1 MRMKKMLSAVLSVLL
16 VLSMLPVEVFAQ
28 LQTDEAVQPQV
39 VNEPKYTAAIS
50 HVNPEY
56 ARLGVKFTKPVAD
69 CMTTATSTVSNL
81 AEASDYLRG
90 QMEMR
95 ASNVTIVIKNYT
107 FTNGDKLN
115 SDWHSILDGA
125 FAHTGV
131 STQGDYI
138 RRHYGRCDGSLQFDG
153 RSTATFGFQI
163 TYDTTL
169 EQENAVGKRIGELFA
184 QWETAYGFSSLSDY
198 ERLKIIYDYICEN
211 IVYDYDNLPNSTYM
225 LKYSAYAALINGTAV
240 CQGYANLLYRMALEA
255 GVDTRIIS
263 GYGNGG
269 AHAWNIVKM
278 DGKYYYLDA
287 TWDAPYFDF
296 GYRWFLLGSNSFLLD
311 HALDEEFKTTAFLAQ
326 YPIDTA
332 DYPIPAPKNGTC
344 GENLVWVLEND
355 GTLTISGEGAME
367 NYNAAS
373 DAPWS
378 EFGSA
383 ITKVVIESGATS
395 IGNYAFA
402 GCSALAGITIP
413 GSVTSIGRQAFAGCG
428 SLTRVQVSANV
439 MNIGQCA
446 FGGCSKLAEIVVDSG
461 NQYYSSLN
469 GVLFNKDQTTLI
481 ACPAG
486 RTQTEYAIP
495 DGVTVIGKNAFEG
508 CGSLANVTIPGS
520 VTHIGSSAF
529 SGCTRLAT
537 VYYYGT
543 EWDQVVIEGNNDPLL
558 KAKVVLCGTCGEDLT
573 WMLTED
579 GQLSISGTGEMYA
592 FGEGSA
598 PWSDCCEKITKVVVE
613 SGVTGIGAYAF
624 AGCVNLDR
632 VVLPGTLTDVSEN
645 AFSGCTALATVRFCG
660 DEEQW
665 NGIAFESG
673 NSCLMDAK
681 ILILGGPMGDVNGDD
696 TVNLGDVQLLFMFT
710 RNKVEIVGTS
720 LTAADVNG
728 DGIVNLGDVQLL
740 FMFTRGKG
748 VLG

>member
-1 MRMKKMLSAVLSVLL
+1 MRMKKLLSVVLSILL
-16 VLSMLPVEVFAQ
+16 VISLLPAEVFAQ
-28 LQTDEAVQPQV
+28 LEADETMQPQV
-39 VNEPKYTAAIS
+39 VNDPKYTAAIS
-50 HVNPEY
+50 YVNPEY
-56 ARLGVKFTKPVAD
+56 ARLGVQFTKPTAD
-69 CMTTATSTVSNL
+69 CMTTATGTVNSL
-81 AEASDYLRG
+81 TEAKVYLRQ
-90 QMEMR
+90 QMEKR
-95 ASNVTIVIKNYT
+95 VSDVTIVLKNYT

-115 SDWHSILDGA
+115 SDWLAILDGA
-125 FAHTGV
+125 FEHTGV

-138 RRHYGRCDGSLQFDG
+138 RRHYGECDGTLQFDG
-153 RSTATFGFQI
+153 RSTATLGFKI

-198 ERLKIIYDYICEN
+198 ERLKVIYDYICEN
-211 IVYDYDNLPNSTYM
+211 VVYDYDNLANSSYM

-255 GVDTRIIS
+255 GLDTRIIS

-269 AHAWNIVKM
+269 AHAWNIVKL

-296 GYRWFLLGSNSFLLD
+296 GYRWFLLGSNSFHLD
-311 HALDEEFKTTAFLAQ
+311 HAPDAEFKTKDFLAQ
-326 YPIDTA
+326 YSIDAA

-344 GENLVWVLEND
+344 GEDLVWILEKD

-367 NYNAAS
+367 NYYAAS

-378 EFGSA
+378 EFGGV
-383 ITKVVIESGATS
+383 ITRVVIEAGATS

-413 GSVTSIGRQAFAGCG
+413 NSVMRIGHHAFTDCD
-428 SLTRVQVSANV
+428 SLTRVQLSAAV
-439 MNIGQCA
+439 TDIGEYA
-446 FGGCSKLAEIVVDSG
+446 FTSCSKLAEIAVDSG
-461 NQYYSSLN
+461 NQDYSSLN
-469 GVLFNKDQTTLI
+469 GVLFNKEQTTLV
-481 ACPAG
+481 AYPAG

-495 DGVTVIGKNAFEG
+495 DGVTVIEKSAFED
-508 CGSLANVTIPGS
+508 CTSLVNLTIPGS
-520 VTHIGSSAF
+520 VTRIGSSAF
-529 SGCTRLAT
+529 SGCTRLAA

-543 EWDQVVIEGNNDPLL
+543 AWDEVAIDGGNDLLL
-558 KAKVVLCGTCGEDLT
+558 KADVVLCGVCGEDLT
-573 WMLTED
+573 WTLTEE
-579 GQLSISGTGEMYA
+579 GFLTISGTGEMHA
-592 FGEGSA
+592 FSEGTA
-598 PWSDCCEKITKVVVE
+598 PWSDSCEKITKVVIE

-624 AGCVNLDR
+624 AGCVKLER
-632 VVLPGTLTDVSEN
+632 VVLPGTLTAVAEN
-645 AFSGCTALATVRFCG
+645 AFGGCTALATVRFCG

-665 NGIAFESG
+665 AGVAIEGENG
-673 NSCLMDAK
+673 CLTDAE
-681 ILILGGPMGDVNGDD
+681 ILILGGPMGDVNGDGM
-696 TVNLGDVQLLFMFT
+696 VNLGDVQLLFMFT
-710 RNKVEIVGTS
+710 RNKTELVGTS
-720 LTAADVNG
+720 LTAADVNS